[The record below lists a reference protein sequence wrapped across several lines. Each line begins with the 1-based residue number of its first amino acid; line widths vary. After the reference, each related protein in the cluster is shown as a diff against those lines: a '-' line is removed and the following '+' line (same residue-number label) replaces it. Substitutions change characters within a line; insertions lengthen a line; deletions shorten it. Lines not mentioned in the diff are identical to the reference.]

1 MSSLQVLI
9 TAALLLAAVLGGSN
23 AQLSATFYASTCAN
37 VSSVVRGVL
46 EQAQSS
52 DVRIGAKLI
61 RLHFHDCFVD
71 VILSLSL
78 TTATVGCDGS
88 ILLDNANGIESEKD
102 AAPNVS
108 ADGFEVVDDIKT
120 ALENVCPGIVSCADI
135 LAIAA
140 QVSVS
145 LAGGP
150 SWDVL
155 MGRRDGTTANRE
167 GANNLPSPFAALDVN
182 LKKFTDLGLDS
193 TDLVALSGA
202 HTFGRARCI
211 TFSQRLY
218 NFSGTGNPDP
228 TLDTTYLETLR
239 QTCPE
244 GGNGNT
250 ITNLDPS
257 TPDGFDNNYFTNLQ
271 NNRGLLQSDQHLLST
286 TGADTVAIVNRFG
299 NSQSAFFDSF
309 GPSMINMGNI
319 SPLTGNNGEIRSDCK
334 KVN

>member
-1 MSSLQVLI
+1 MSSLQLLI
-9 TAALLLAAVLGGSN
+9 TAGLLLALVLGGSN

-61 RLHFHDCFVD
+61 RLHFHDCFVN
-71 VILSLSL
+71 VIFSLSL
-78 TTATVGCDGS
+78 TTASVGCDGS

-102 AAPNVS
+102 AVPNAS
-108 ADGFEVVDDIKT
+108 ADGFDVVDDIKT
-120 ALENVCPGIVSCADI
+120 ALENVCPDIVSCADI

-155 MGRRDGTTANRE
+155 MGRRDGKTANRA
-167 GANNLPSPFAALDVN
+167 GANNLPSPFDALEIN

-244 GGNGNT
+244 GGNANT
-250 ITNLDPS
+250 ITDLDPS

-271 NNRGLLQSDQHLLST
+271 NNRGLLQSDQHLFST
-286 TGADTVAIVNRFG
+286 SGADTVAIVNRFG
-299 NSQSAFFDSF
+299 DSQSAFFDSF